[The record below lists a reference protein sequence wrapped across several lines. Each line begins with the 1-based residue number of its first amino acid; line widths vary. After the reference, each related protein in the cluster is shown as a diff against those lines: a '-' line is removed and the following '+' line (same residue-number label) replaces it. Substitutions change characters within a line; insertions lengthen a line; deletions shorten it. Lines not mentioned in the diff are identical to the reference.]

1 MRNAPRIVGS
11 VCVLCVLKCTCK
23 EARDR
28 SERAIAVCAVS
39 GADKVNAA
47 ANCSA
52 AHYSANCNAGLEV
65 NMIDNYITGNVIKKL
80 RESKKMT
87 QEELAEKIFVTGKAV
102 SKWETGQG
110 FPDISLVEPLAK
122 ALDISVIELL
132 SGECIQNRN
141 RVSNMFKSKF
151 YVCPVC
157 GNVIRTIGEA
167 MISCCG
173 ITLPPLEPETET
185 CENVTGSQQPAAG
198 EEPAADGARV
208 SETADTSHVICV
220 ESVED
225 EYYVH
230 LDHPMTKEHYI
241 SFIAAVS
248 DQGVQFVKLY
258 PEQAAEARFKR
269 SRVKYLYAYCNH
281 HGLFKVKV

>member
-1 MRNAPRIVGS
+1 
-11 VCVLCVLKCTCK
+11 
-23 EARDR
+23 
-28 SERAIAVCAVS
+28 
-39 GADKVNAA
+39 
-47 ANCSA
+47 
-52 AHYSANCNAGLEV
+52 
-65 NMIDNYITGNVIKKL
+65 MIDNYITGSVIKSL
-80 RESKKMT
+80 REKKKMT

-141 RVSNMFKSKF
+141 RVSNMFRSKF

-157 GNVIRTIGEA
+157 GNAIRTIGEA

-173 ITLPPLEPETET
+173 ITLPPLE
-185 CENVTGSQQPAAG
+185 A
-198 EEPAADGARV
+198 EEDD
-208 SETADTSHVICV
+208 EHQIMV

-230 LDHPMTKEHYI
+230 LEHSMSKEHYI

-248 DQGVQFVKLY
+248 DQGVQFTKLY

-269 SRVKYLYAYCNH
+269 ARVRYIYAYCNH
-281 HGLFKVKV
+281 HGLFLKKV